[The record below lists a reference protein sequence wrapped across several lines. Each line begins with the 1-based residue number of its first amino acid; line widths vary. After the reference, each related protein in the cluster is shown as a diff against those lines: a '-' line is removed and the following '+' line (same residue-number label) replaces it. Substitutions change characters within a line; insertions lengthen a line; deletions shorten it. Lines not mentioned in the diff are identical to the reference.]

1 MYGLLNTASLLLGL
15 AAWALPI
22 ASLIRRKKPQ
32 TALSAACC
40 SLSLLCQILY
50 TQHLVSIRDWSAI
63 EDTHGAVTLA
73 AAVLVCVTAILNA
86 PSLLKDRR

>member
-63 EDTHGAVTLA
+63 EDTHGAV
-73 AAVLVCVTAILNA
+73 LVCVTAILNT

>member
-1 MYGLLNTASLLLGL
+1 MYGLLNIASLLLGL

-22 ASLIRRKKPQ
+22 VALIGKKKPR

-50 TQHLVSIRDWSAI
+50 TQHLVNIRDWAAM
-63 EDTHGAVTLA
+63 EDTHGAVTFA

-86 PSLLKDRR
+86 LSLLKDRR